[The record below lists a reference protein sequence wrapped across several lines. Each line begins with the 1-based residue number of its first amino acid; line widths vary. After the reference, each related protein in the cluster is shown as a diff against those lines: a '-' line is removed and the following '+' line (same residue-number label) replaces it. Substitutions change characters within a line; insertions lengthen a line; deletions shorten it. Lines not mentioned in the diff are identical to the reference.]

1 MFEALSDRLEDAWKK
16 LRGQDKISQSNIQ
29 DALKEVR
36 RALLEADVNL
46 QVVKT
51 FIEEVRS
58 AAEGAEVISGVNP
71 GQQFIKIV
79 YDELVK
85 VMGESNVPLAKAET
99 APTVILMAGLQG
111 TGKTTATAK
120 LALYLRKEKSSALMV
135 ATDVYRPAAIDQ
147 LLTLGQQID
156 VPVFELGSEANPV
169 DIARQGVA
177 KAKEMGVDVVLIDTA
192 GRLQIDADMMGELAQ
207 IKEAVKPDDT
217 LLVVDAMTGQEAANL
232 TRTFHDQIGIT
243 GAILTKMDGDTRG
256 GSALSVRQ
264 ISGQPI
270 KFIGVGEKVEAL
282 QPFYPERMA
291 SRILSMGDVLTL
303 VEKAQEEI
311 DIGDVEE
318 MQSKLMEASFDLN
331 DFLKQMKLMKKMGSF
346 GSVMKLIP
354 GLNKVSSSDLEKGES
369 ELKRIEVMINS
380 MTKEERSQPDLLSKS
395 PSRRRRIAQGSG
407 YLEQD
412 VSKLVKNFT
421 RMRGMM
427 QQMSRG
433 GGLPGMP
440 GMGGGMPG
448 MGGGG
453 LPGMGGLG
461 GLLGGMGGQQTP
473 PGFRGYSGSGKKKK
487 KGKKK
492 KGFGTL

>member
-29 DALKEVR
+29 EALKEVR

-51 FIEEVRS
+51 FIGEVKS

-85 VMGESNVPLAKAET
+85 VMGESNVPLAKAES

-120 LALYLRKEKSSALMV
+120 LSLYLRKENSSALMV

-147 LLTLGQQID
+147 LVTLGQQID
-156 VPVFELGSEANPV
+156 VPVFELGKEANPV

-207 IKEAVKPDDT
+207 IKKAVKPDDT

-232 TRTFHDQIGIT
+232 TRTFHDEIGIT

-256 GSALSVRQ
+256 GAALSVRQ

-354 GLNKVSSSDLEKGES
+354 GLNKISSSDLEKGES

-380 MTKEERSQPDLLSKS
+380 MTKEERSQPDLLAKS

-407 YLEQD
+407 YREPD

-440 GMGGGMPG
+440 GMGGGLPG
-448 MGGGG
+448 MGGGM
-453 LPGMGGLG
+453 PGMGGLG

-473 PGFRGYSGSGKKKK
+473 PGFRGHGGSGKKKK